1 MIWLY
6 PCQSK
11 YLIVNY
17 IVYLNNILKSYVP
30 SVWDIRMEGLF
41 KKIKGLY
48 PGVAR
53 ELESKFP
60 YLESVFSPESYF
72 VLFDANVN
80 QGSDRIL
87 N

>member
-1 MIWLY
+1 
-6 PCQSK
+6 
-11 YLIVNY
+11 
-17 IVYLNNILKSYVP
+17 
-30 SVWDIRMEGLF
+30 MEGLF